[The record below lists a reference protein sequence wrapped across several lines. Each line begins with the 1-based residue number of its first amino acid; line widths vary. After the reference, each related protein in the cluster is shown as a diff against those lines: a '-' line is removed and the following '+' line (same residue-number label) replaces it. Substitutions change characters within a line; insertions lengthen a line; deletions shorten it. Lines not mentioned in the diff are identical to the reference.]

1 MEHLIDPAAAG
12 AERILRD
19 LLAREDLTPEHPP
32 EVETEAASLAPDT
45 ADPALIDL
53 TALPFVTIDEVSSR
67 DLDQAVFVRAEG
79 DGHVVHYAIADA
91 SHFVRPGTALFAEA
105 LRRGTS
111 YYLPGLVVPMLP
123 RHLSEDV
130 ISLGPAVDRRALVF
144 SMRLDRHGRCVDKRI
159 ERARVRSRAKL
170 AFGHVQAFY
179 DGGVLVDSCGS
190 AVTDGAVLASLREL
204 AVVGKRR
211 LTLADERHV
220 VPFRRVE
227 LHVDVGPRGFIA
239 FVDPRFDI
247 ERYNEQ
253 ISLLCNV
260 VGAEL
265 LARAPSHVQAIW
277 RVHEPPS
284 SERLEALASRIAEL
298 VVQRRLPESFRWS
311 PDDEGLDAY
320 LRRLPNNGVAAAIHR
335 QAMVGGGSALFT
347 AVPGAH
353 SGVGADVYARF
364 TAPMREV
371 VGIFVHGEVMERV
384 ESPFGDEALREQVI
398 ESANRARDTQRRLD
412 HAVNRLV
419 LDALLADTRALGVER
434 GGTVM
439 GVTRDKV
446 HVRLDDPPIDVKVY
460 VGHLSDQRG
469 AIELTPRGSALQ
481 CADGSSWALGDA
493 VKLRVLGRDERRD
506 RWELAI
512 R

>member
-1 MEHLIDPAAAG
+1 LAA
-12 AERILRD
+12 
-19 LLAREDLTPEHPP
+19 EDLTPEHPP
-32 EVETEAASLAPDT
+32 EVEAEAAACAPDT
-45 ADPALIDL
+45 DDPALIDL

-79 DGHVVHYAIADA
+79 DGHVLYYAIADA
-91 SHFVRPGTALFAEA
+91 SYFVRPGSALFAEA

-111 YYLPGLVVPMLP
+111 YYLPGLVAPMLP
-123 RHLSEDV
+123 RRLSEDV
-130 ISLGPAVDRRALVF
+130 ISLGPDVERRAIVF
-144 SMRLDRHGRCVDKRI
+144 TVHLDQLGRNVSSRMD
-159 ERARVRSRAKL
+159 RARVRSRAKL

-179 DGGVLVDSCGS
+179 DGGPLVDVNR
-190 AVTDGAVLASLREL
+190 ATIADAAVLTNLREL

-227 LHVDVGPRGFIA
+227 VQVDVGARGFIA
-239 FVDPRFDI
+239 LEDPRFDI

-260 VGAEL
+260 VGAEH
-265 LARAPSHVQAIW
+265 LARAAPHVQAIF

-284 SERLEALASRIAEL
+284 RERLQALAARINEL
-298 VVQRRLPESFRWS
+298 VNERGLPPTFRWS
-311 PDDEGLDAY
+311 PAEEGLDAY
-320 LRRLPNNGVAAAIHR
+320 LRRLPHDRVAAAIHR
-335 QAMVGGGSALFT
+335 QAMIGGGGAMFK
-347 AVPGAH
+347 AAPGAH
-353 SGVGADVYARF
+353 AGVGSDVYARF
-364 TAPMREV
+364 TAPMREI
-371 VGIFVHGEVMERV
+371 VGIFVDGEALERPD
-384 ESPFGDEALREQVI
+384 SPAFGDEALREQVI
-398 ESANRARDTQRRLD
+398 LSANRARDTQRRLD

-419 LDALLADTRALGVER
+419 LDALLAETLATGAER

-460 VGHLSDQRG
+460 VGHLAGQRG

-493 VKLRVLGRDERRD
+493 VKLRVLGRDEARD

-512 R
+512 G

>member
-1 MEHLIDPAAAG
+1 MRYPPAVADP
-12 AERILRD
+12 ERTLRD

-32 EVETEAASLAPDT
+32 EVEAEAAAFTPDT
-45 ADPALIDL
+45 ADPGLKDL
-53 TALPFVTIDEVSSR
+53 TGLPFVTIDEVSSR
-67 DLDQAVFVRAEG
+67 DLDQAVVVRAEG

-91 SHFVRPGTALFAEA
+91 SRFVRPGSALFAEA

-111 YYLPGLVVPMLP
+111 FYLPGLVAPMLP
-123 RHLSEDV
+123 RRLSEDV
-130 ISLGPAVDRRALVF
+130 ISLGPEVTRRAVVF
-144 SMRLDRHGRCVDKRI
+144 TMRLDGQGRCVDKRA

-179 DGGVLVDSCGS
+179 DGEPLVDYRG
-190 AVTDGAVLASLREL
+190 APVTDAAVLASLREL
-204 AVVGKRR
+204 AVVGQRR

-227 LHVDVGPRGFIA
+227 VQVDLGARGFIA
-239 FVDPRFDI
+239 LEDPRYDV

-265 LARAPSHVQAIW
+265 LAAAASHVQAIW

-284 SERLEALASRIAEL
+284 SERLQALASRIGEL
-298 VVQRRLPESFRWS
+298 VSERRLPPSFRWS
-311 PDDEGLDAY
+311 PASEGLDAY
-320 LRRLPNNGVAAAIHR
+320 LRRLPHDRVAAAIHR
-335 QAMVGGGSALFT
+335 QAMIGGGGGATFT

-353 SGVGADVYARF
+353 AGVGADAYARF

-371 VGIFVHGEVMERV
+371 VGIFVHGELLER
-384 ESPFGDEALREQVI
+384 PDALFGDEALREQVI
-398 ESANRARDTQRRLD
+398 ASANRARDTQRRLD

-419 LDALLADTRALGVER
+419 LDALLAEMLERGIER

-460 VGHLSDQRG
+460 VGHLAGQRG
-469 AIELTPRGSALQ
+469 AIEVTPRGSALR

-493 VKLRVLGRDERRD
+493 VRLRVLGRDEQRD

-512 R
+512 Q

>member
-1 MEHLIDPAAAG
+1 MEHLSRPAAAE

-19 LLAREDLTPEHPP
+19 LLSREDLTPEHPP
-32 EVETEAASLAPDT
+32 EVEAEAAALTPDA
-45 ADPALIDL
+45 ADPELFDL

-67 DLDQAVFVRAEG
+67 DLDQAVHIQAEG
-79 DGHVVHYAIADA
+79 DGHIVHYAIADA
-91 SHFVRPGTALFAEA
+91 SHFVRPGSALFAEA

-123 RHLSEDV
+123 KRLSEDV
-130 ISLGPAVDRRALVF
+130 ISLGPGVDRRALVF
-144 SMRLDRHGRCVDKRI
+144 TVRLDREGRSVSKKI

-179 DGGVLVDSCGS
+179 DGGALVDTFGA
-190 AVTDGAVLASLREL
+190 AVTDAAILTSLREL

-211 LTLADERHV
+211 LLLEGERHV

-227 LHVDVGPRGFIA
+227 MQIDLGPRGFIA

-260 VGAEL
+260 TGAEL
-265 LARAPSHVQAIW
+265 LARAPSHVQPIW

-284 SERLEALASRIAEL
+284 RERLASLASRIAEL
-298 VVQRRLPESFRWS
+298 IAERRLPASFRWS
-311 PDDEGLDAY
+311 PSEEGLDAY
-320 LRRLPNNGVAAAIHR
+320 LRRLPEDRVAAAIHR

-353 SGVGADVYARF
+353 AGVGADAYARF
-364 TAPMREV
+364 TAPMREI

-384 ESPFGDEALREQVI
+384 DSPFGDEALREQVI
-398 ESANRARDTQRRLD
+398 ESANRARETQRRLD
-412 HAVNRLV
+412 HAINRLV
-419 LDALLADTRALGVER
+419 LDALLADTLARGIER

-460 VGHLSDQRG
+460 VGHLAGQRG
-469 AIELTPRGSALQ
+469 AIDLSERGSALR

-493 VKLRVLGRDERRD
+493 VKLRVLGRDDRD

>member
-1 MEHLIDPAAAG
+1 MRYPPAVSDS
-12 AERILRD
+12 ERILRE
-19 LLAREDLTPEHPP
+19 LLANEDLTPEHPP
-32 EVETEAASLAPDT
+32 EVEAEAAALAPDT
-45 ADPALIDL
+45 ADPALSDL

-67 DLDQAVFVRAEG
+67 DLDQAVLVRAEG

-91 SHFVRPGTALFAEA
+91 SHFVRPGSALFAEA

-111 YYLPGLVVPMLP
+111 FYLPGLVAPMLP
-123 RHLSEDV
+123 RRLSEGV
-130 ISLGPAVDRRALVF
+130 ISLGPGVDRRALVF
-144 SMRLDRHGRCVDKRI
+144 TMRLDRQGRCVDKRI
-159 ERARVRSRAKL
+159 ERARVRSRVKL

-179 DGGVLVDSCGS
+179 DGGPLVDVHGA
-190 AVTDGAVLASLREL
+190 AVTDSAILTSLREL
-204 AVVGKRR
+204 ANVGKRR

-227 LHVDVGPRGFIA
+227 VQVDVGARGFIA
-239 FVDPRFDI
+239 LEDPRYDV

-265 LARAPSHVQAIW
+265 LERGASHVQAIW
-277 RVHEPPS
+277 RVHQPPPRD
-284 SERLEALASRIAEL
+284 RLQALAARIAEL
-298 VVQRRLPESFRWS
+298 VDERRLDASFRWS
-311 PDDEGLDAY
+311 PAEEGLDAY
-320 LRRLPNNGVAAAIHR
+320 LRRLPNDRVAAAIHR

-353 SGVGADVYARF
+353 SGVGADAYARF
-364 TAPMREV
+364 TAPMREI
-371 VGIFVHGEVMERV
+371 VGIFVHGEVMERAD
-384 ESPFGDEALREQVI
+384 SPFGDEALREQVI

-419 LDALLADTRALGVER
+419 LDALLAEMLEKGVER
-434 GGTVM
+434 GGIVM

-460 VGHLSDQRG
+460 VGHLSGQRG
-469 AIELTPRGSALQ
+469 PIELTPRGAALR

-493 VKLRVLGRDERRD
+493 VKLRVLGHDKGRD
-506 RWELAI
+506 RWELAL